1 MAATIVDWS
10 TLLELAG
17 GSLAAG
23 TGVTVAFSLVIYGTA
38 RATDLS
44 RQDRTLAAGAFA
56 VLAVLA
62 LAVCAAVVAYGI
74 HVMLQK

>member
-1 MAATIVDWS
+1 VLATIIDWS

-17 GSLAAG
+17 ASLAAG
-23 TGVTVAFSLVIYGTA
+23 TGATAAFSLVIYGAA

-44 RQDRTLAAGAFA
+44 RQDRTVAAGAFA

-62 LAVCAAVVAYGI
+62 LAVCAAGVAYGI
-74 HVMLQK
+74 HVMVQK